1 MVINL
6 MSVCRAMSH
15 LTFPSIHTG
24 LRKTVSLVLVKE
36 QNMIVIAVSF
46 KIKMDNTSPMLSVKM
61 KM

>member
-15 LTFPSIHTG
+15 LTFPSILTG
-24 LRKTVSLVLVKE
+24 VRNTASLVLVKE
-36 QNMIVIAVSF
+36 QNVIVIAVSF
-46 KIKMDNTSPMLSVKM
+46 KIKTDNTSPMLSVKM